1 MTLTLTRASPPQ
13 ADHSFCP
20 RHWPQTR
27 SGPCQAAGA
36 VARVA
41 TRAAGQRNCQ
51 PPGGFPGQTLA
62 VESMLAVNVVNVN
75 ATAGVNAT
83 YRPSGGARATH
94 RDRRRSRS
102 RSESGSRL
110 AARRA
115 GALRHCARP
124 GPSKSAPGTVKLCR
138 RAAAGRVRVE
148 SAAAGL
154 RVTDSECHHHGMYSG
169 TARQAGATVGRPLPG
184 PADSDRGP
192 GPAGGAAAARP
203 PSPEHGR
210 PTDSDSDQVGLARLG
225 PSPTA
230 ESPPTV
236 TVGALPSESA
246 GGQVT
251 GKPTGRGRGRPC

>member
-83 YRPSGGARATH
+83 YRHGAAGPSGGARATH
-94 RDRRRSRS
+94 RRRSRS

-154 RVTDSECHHHGMYSG
+154 RVTDSECHHHGMCHGQSQWHC
-169 TARQAGATVGRPLPG
+169 QAGRCHGW
-184 PADSDRGP
+184 
-192 GPAGGAAAARP
+192 AAAARA
-203 PSPEHGR
+203 SG
-210 PTDSDSDQVGLARLG
+210 LG
-225 PSPTA
+225 PWA
-230 ESPPTV
+230 R
-236 TVGALPSESA
+236 A
-246 GGQVT
+246 GRR
-251 GKPTGRGRGRPC
+251 RGGGPASQS